1 MDALSRNHVMPFPPL
16 RWIASLA
23 CAVGTLFLVTSCSKH
38 SKVTGPEATT
48 VIGRVVYADDASRG
62 VPDVL
67 VRAVGKNALANTDST
82 GWFALSVTA
91 EDNEFLQLTLSKPG
105 FDAATASLTVQAGA
119 PNQLPAA
126 VALARTGAGTSGPA
140 NTIVL
145 KSASAFSIGVP
156 HGGDSENATLVFEVL
171 DASARPVD
179 FSHRASIRFTLYQM
193 TGGGARLSPD
203 TVSTDSNGLAAATLT
218 SGTLAQAV
226 QIRAEVT
233 GTAIHS
239 EPVRVAIHGGLP
251 NANHFSF
258 GVERINFPGL
268 DSLGA
273 TVKVTAYVG
282 DRYSNPVQTG
292 TAVYFSTTG
301 GIIQGSAPTDDL
313 GRSTVTLVSAAPF
326 PNAVPA
332 LSDSA
337 GIARIT
343 VQTMG
348 ENQTPLVLSSRAVM
362 FSGHTSLSV
371 TPTAFAVPLDGYQDF
386 TITLWDTEHH
396 NPLTGGTTIKVTATA
411 GKLGA
416 DASVTLPDT
425 WDPRYTHFTFR
436 LNDPATGALVL
447 VAPDGR
453 EVALRP
459 VTHASKL
466 STAAAAAPN
475 VVQALTPTTVTV
487 EVKSPNGDMSFSL
500 YGTVETP

>member
-48 VIGRVVYADDASRG
+48 VIGRVVYADDANRG
-62 VPDVL
+62 VPTVL

-105 FDAATASLTVQAGA
+105 FDAATASLTVQAGV
-119 PNQLPAA
+119 PNSLPAA

-179 FSHRASIRFTLYQM
+179 FSHRVSIRFTLYQM

-203 TVSTDSNGLAAATLT
+203 TVSTDPNGLAAVTLT

-233 GTAIHS
+233 TAIHS

-251 NANHFSF
+251 NANHVSFSV
-258 GVERINFPGL
+258 GRLNIPGL
-268 DSLGA
+268 VTLGDIDG
-273 TVKVTAYVG
+273 VTAYVG
-282 DRYSNPVQTG
+282 DRYGNPVQTG
-292 TAVYFSTTG
+292 TAVYFTTTG
-301 GIIQGSAPTDDL
+301 GIIQGSAPTDSL
-313 GRSTVTLVSAAPF
+313 GRSTVSLVTAAPF

-371 TPTAFAVPLDGYQDF
+371 TPTTFAVPPNGYQDF
-386 TITLWDTEHH
+386 TITLWDVEHH

-425 WDPRYTHFTFR
+425 RDPAYTQFRFR

-447 VAPDGR
+447 VTPDGR

-459 VTHASKL
+459 VTRASKL

-487 EVKSPNGDMSFSL
+487 EVKSPNGDTSFSL